1 MDWWLNFIIHTLSIH
16 FSSIMISKENLQELY
31 KWGKET
37 KFPLKKAPTIDGY
50 SNMDIDYYWIKSVKK
65 STIIRSKFLT
75 DEIKKIYENEDIL
88 FSNYVIFYAGTKL
101 NPHKDP
107 NILRY
112 PYKRIQIPLNV
123 PEGDCYMQWTDL
135 KFDKIK
141 WKEGVSQICDVC
153 NHRHEAYNNTT
164 EPIEFL
170 FVDVHKDAEVE
181 L

>member
-1 MDWWLNFIIHTLSIH
+1 MTD
-16 FSSIMISKENLQELY
+16 
-31 KWGKET
+31 
-37 KFPLKKAPTIDGY
+37 
-50 SNMDIDYYWIKSVKK
+50 DI
-65 STIIRSKFLT
+65 R
-75 DEIKKIYENEDIL
+75 KIYENDDIL

-107 NILRY
+107 NILRH

-123 PEGDCYMQWTDL
+123 PKGECYMQWTNL
-135 KFDKIK
+135 KFEKIK
-141 WKEGVSQICDVC
+141 WKEGVPQVCDVC
-153 NHRHEAYNNTT
+153 NHTHEAYNNTS